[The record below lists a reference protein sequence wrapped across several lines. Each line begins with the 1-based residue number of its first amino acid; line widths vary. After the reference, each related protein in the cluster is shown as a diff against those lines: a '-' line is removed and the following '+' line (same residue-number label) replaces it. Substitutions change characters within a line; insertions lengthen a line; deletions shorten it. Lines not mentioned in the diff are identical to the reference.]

1 MGKVFITVIEKQN
14 VGDKNKHSVDIIK
27 ENDNNYLVVSNAYL
41 RLRLDKH
48 IDRKDIKLSNCYA
61 GMCVD
66 LGSGIIMAN
75 ARVNMNPFIVK
86 AKSEREN
93 GLYIIVDD
101 SHKIIYT
108 EVHDGAVVKNTFKSK
123 DANTGAIIAFKSTQ
137 TDIVTVYTESNGR
150 LYKFHYTSVNGI
162 VTMKVKPITDVDI
175 IADVKDKGKFAFN
188 KFKITITQP
197 FTDHYI
203 VSSEKAAELKTLL
216 EKHRN
221 FGSKNLTISIVE
233 NNDFASTIKFLK
245 DSKVKVITEYG
256 ILLPIEAVNELKLN
270 SIFTMNKECKLNCLR
285 SK

>member
-14 VGDKNKHSVDIIK
+14 GDKNKHVTDIIR
-27 ENDNNYLVVSNAYL
+27 EADNNYLVVKNAYL

-48 IDRKDIKLSNCYA
+48 IELKDIKLSKCHS
-61 GMCVD
+61 GTCVD

-75 ARVNMNPFIVK
+75 ARMNMNPFIVK
-86 AKSEREN
+86 AKSEKEN

-101 SHKIIYT
+101 SHKIMYT
-108 EVHDGAVVKNTFKSK
+108 ELYSGSVVKNTFRSK
-123 DANTGAIIAFKSTQ
+123 DENAGAIIAFDPTQ
-137 TDIVTVYTESNGR
+137 TYITTVYTESNGKI
-150 LYKFHYTSVNGI
+150 YKFDYAFINGI
-162 VTMKVKPITDVDI
+162 VTMKVKPIIDTQIINDI
-175 IADVKDKGKFAFN
+175 REKGKLCFN
-188 KFKITITQP
+188 KFKITITRP

-203 VSSEKAAELKTLL
+203 VSSEKAAELKSLL
-216 EKHRN
+216 QKHRN
-221 FGSKNLTISIVE
+221 FGSKNITVSIVN
-233 NNDFASTIKFLK
+233 NNDFTSTIKFLK